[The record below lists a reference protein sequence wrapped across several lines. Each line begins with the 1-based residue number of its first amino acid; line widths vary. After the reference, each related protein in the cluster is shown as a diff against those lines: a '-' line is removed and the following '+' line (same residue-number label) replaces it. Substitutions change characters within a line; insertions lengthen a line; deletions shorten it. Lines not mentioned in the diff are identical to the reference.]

1 MTPVFALVDCNNF
14 YASCEKLFRPDLRHR
29 PVVVLSNND
38 GCVVARSAEAKALG
52 IGMGV
57 PVFQIRDTIRR
68 HGIVVFSSNYA
79 LYADMSSRV
88 MRVLEDLAPAVEV
101 YSIDESFLDLTGVA
115 SAMALSDFGVQ
126 VQKTVGDWTG
136 LPVCVGMAPSKTLAK
151 LANYGAK
158 KYPAT
163 GGVVDLSDP
172 RRQRRLLALAP
183 VEEVWGV
190 GRRLTKRLHRLG
202 MTTALDLARAN
213 PAVIR
218 RHFSVVLERTVREL
232 NGESCQA
239 LEAVPPTKQQILCSR
254 SFGERVL
261 THEVMRQAISGYTV
275 RAGEKLRQEKQAAS
289 VLTVFIRTSPF
300 NRNEP
305 QYANSATT
313 TLPFPTDDTRLLLR
327 AAQGLLKRLW
337 RDGYRYSK
345 GGVCLSGFHSP
356 GVRQPG
362 LFDTQK
368 ERPGS
373 ARLMA
378 TLDRINRR
386 SPHGAAGQVWFAG
399 EGVKGQA
406 WSMQRQHLSPAYTTR
421 WEELLRVY

>member
-1 MTPVFALVDCNNF
+1 MRPVFALVDCNNF
-14 YASCEKLFRPDLRHR
+14 YASCEKLFRPDLRQR

-52 IGMGV
+52 IKMGV
-57 PVFQIRDTIRR
+57 PVFQIRDAIRR

-115 SAMALSDFGVQ
+115 RAVDLSEFGAQ
-126 VQKTVGDWTG
+126 VKKTVVDWTG
-136 LPVCVGMAPSKTLAK
+136 LPVCVGIAPSKTLAK

-158 KYPAT
+158 KYLAT
-163 GGVVDLSDP
+163 GGVVDLCDP
-172 RRQRRLLALAP
+172 ARQRRLLALVP
-183 VEEVWGV
+183 VDEVWGV
-190 GRRLTKRLHRLG
+190 GLRLTRRLNTLG
-202 MTTALDLARAN
+202 IHTALDLARAD

-218 RHFSVVLERTVREL
+218 RQFSVVLERTVREL
-232 NGESCQA
+232 NGESCIA
-239 LEAVPPTKQQILCSR
+239 LEPVAATKQQILCSR

-261 THEVMRQAISGYTV
+261 DYEVMRQAISGYTV
-275 RAGEKLRQEKQAAS
+275 RAGEKLRQEKQAAA

-313 TLPFPTDDTRLLLR
+313 TLPFPTDDTRLLLQ
-327 AAQGLLKRLW
+327 AAQRLLKSLW
-337 RDGYRYSK
+337 RNGYRYSK
-345 GGVCLSGFHSP
+345 GGICLTGFHPP
-356 GVRQPG
+356 GSYQPG
-362 LFDTQK
+362 LFDTVK
-368 ERPGS
+368 ERPNS
-373 ARLMA
+373 QRLMA
-378 TLDRINRR
+378 ALDRINRNA
-386 SPHGAAGQVWFAG
+386 PHGASGKVWFAG

-406 WSMQRQHLSPAYTTR
+406 WSMNRQYLSPAYTTR
-421 WEELLRVY
+421 WGELPPVH